1 LILKKAKT
9 MNKMTFLNPE
19 FFWLFLLI
27 PVVIAWQ
34 IWKRKEQTATLKISS
49 LKGFK
54 KTKSVL
60 TKLKPMLFVFRL
72 LALSSLIIAMAR
84 PRTVDVSSKTKTTK
98 GIDIVMSV
106 DVSGSMLAKDFKPN
120 RMEALKE
127 VAENFVK
134 GRPNDRI
141 GLVVYA
147 SEAYTKSPV
156 TSDKAVVMDAIRSIK
171 YDNVLQDGTGI
182 GMGLTTAINR
192 LKDSKAKSKIVI
204 LMTDGVNN
212 AGFIEPQTASDI
224 AQQYGIKVY
233 TIGIGSNGMADFP
246 YAIAPNGQFLFRM
259 MKVEIDEALLR
270 SIAKNTGGKYFR
282 AYSNQKLESIYNEIN
297 KLETTEI
304 QELKFYD
311 YEEKYRPFALFA
323 GLLLLLEL
331 GLRNTLFRSFI

>member
-1 LILKKAKT
+1 
-9 MNKMTFLNPE
+9 MNKVTFLNPE

-27 PVVIAWQ
+27 PIVIGWQ
-34 IWKRKEQTATLKISS
+34 IWKRNEQTATLKISS
-49 LKGFK
+49 LQGFK
-54 KTKSVL
+54 ASKSVL
-60 TKLKPMLFVFRL
+60 AKLKPMLFVFRL

-84 PRTVDVSSKTKTTK
+84 PRTVDVSRKTKTTK

-106 DVSGSMLAKDFKPN
+106 DVSGSMLAKDLKPN
-120 RMEALKE
+120 RMEALKD

-134 GRPNDRI
+134 ARPNDRI

-156 TSDKAVVMDAIRSIK
+156 TSDKAVVLDAIRSIK

-259 MKVEIDEALLR
+259 MKVEIDESLLR

-282 AYSNQKLESIYNEIN
+282 ANSNQKLEAIYNEIN

-304 QELKFYD
+304 KELKFYD
-311 YEEKYRPFALFA
+311 YDEKFRPLALFA
-323 GLLLLLEL
+323 GLLLLIEI

>member
-1 LILKKAKT
+1 

-19 FFWLFLLI
+19 FFWLFILI

-54 KTKSVL
+54 NSKSVL

-72 LALSSLIIAMAR
+72 LALSSLIIALAR

-120 RMEALKE
+120 RMEALKD

-212 AGFIEPQTASDI
+212 SGFIEPQTASDI

-259 MKVEIDEALLR
+259 MKVEIDETLLR

-311 YEEKYRPFALFA
+311 YDEKYRPFALFA
-323 GLLLLLEL
+323 GLLLLFEL

>member
-1 LILKKAKT
+1 
-9 MNKMTFLNPE
+9 MNKVTFLNPE

-27 PVVIAWQ
+27 PIVIGWQ
-34 IWKRKEQTATLKISS
+34 IWKRNEQTATLKISS

-54 KTKSVL
+54 TSKSIL
-60 TKLKPMLFVFRL
+60 AKLKPMLFVFRL

-106 DVSGSMLAKDFKPN
+106 DVSGSMLAKDLKPN
-120 RMEALKE
+120 RMEALKD

-134 GRPNDRI
+134 ARPNDRI

-156 TSDKAVVMDAIRSIK
+156 TSDKAVVLDAIRSIK

-259 MKVEIDEALLR
+259 MKVEIDESLLR

-282 AYSNQKLESIYNEIN
+282 ANSNQKLEAIYNEIN

-311 YEEKYRPFALFA
+311 YDEKFRSFALFA
-323 GLLLLLEL
+323 GLLLLVEI